1 MINYRIIDESIRF
14 YQEAGFERV
23 ESPWTVTQATLDITK
38 PPGVSSFSIKEKNKS
53 LVASGEQSFLYLY
66 TKGFLPAGKFQTVTP
81 CFRDDSFDSL
91 HTKYFVKNELIVTDD
106 VSLEQLRFVVLKAR
120 EFFRKY
126 CLTKREND
134 SYVLL
139 STVRDDVHI
148 VDTSNGKMEIVENVD
163 TSSTFLYPQ
172 YDLMYRDVELGS
184 YGIRRCD
191 FLTWIYG
198 TGVAEPRLTRTL
210 KKYGIPC

>member
-1 MINYRIIDESIRF
+1 MINYRIIDDAIQF
-14 YQEAGFERV
+14 YEAAGFERV

-38 PPGVSSFSIKEKNKS
+38 PPGASSFSIKEKNKS

-66 TKGFLPAGKFQTVTP
+66 TKGFLPPGKFQTVTP

-106 VSLEQLRFVVLKAR
+106 VSLKQLRFVVHTAR

-126 CLTKREND
+126 CLAPRDND
-134 SYVLL
+134 SYLV
-139 STVRDDVHI
+139 SSGVSSDVDI
-148 VDTSNGKMEIVENVD
+148 VDTSNGKMEVVPDVELND
-163 TSSTFLYPQ
+163 PYLYPQ
-172 YDLMYRDVELGS
+172 YDLMYRGIELGS
-184 YGIRRCD
+184 YGIRKCD